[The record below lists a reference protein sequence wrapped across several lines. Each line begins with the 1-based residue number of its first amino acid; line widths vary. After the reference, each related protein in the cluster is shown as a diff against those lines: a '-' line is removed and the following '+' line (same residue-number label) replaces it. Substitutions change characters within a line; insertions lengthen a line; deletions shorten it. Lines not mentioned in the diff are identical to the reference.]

1 MRPARALGLTLAALS
16 LVAVATW
23 WIAPVAR
30 RDPPR
35 AAATERLAT
44 YQCSMHPQVVAAE
57 PGSCPICG
65 MTLTRVAQDE
75 NEHVPAPP
83 APGGAAADDH
93 ASFSLAPAR
102 EQVIGVRTATVEFR
116 ELHRTL
122 HTGGKVAFDPDLYAA
137 LADYRDARDARDA
150 LTATQTAEDRQ
161 RADAL
166 LRSASVRLRLLGLSI
181 GQLEALARAGSDPT
195 AMLLPGQGA
204 WVNAD
209 LHAPLVDLPRPG
221 LPVVVTSPSAPGRA
235 FRGQLVT
242 VDTLATGLAR
252 GLRVRAQVAT
262 PGGGLIDETIVQLA
276 IEVPLGRRLALPEG
290 ALLDTGRRRLV
301 FVRHADGRFEPRDVV
316 VGQEGEDYDE
326 VLAGLAPGERVVT
339 SANFL
344 IDSESRFRAALAAFD
359 PRADER
365 PAAVDAARADAAR

>member
-35 AAATERLAT
+35 AAATARLAT

-65 MTLTRVAQDE
+65 MTLTRVVDD
-75 NEHVPAPP
+75 
-83 APGGAAADDH
+83 AAAPEPHTSGAHATDDH

-102 EQVIGVRTATVEFR
+102 EQVIGVRTALVEFR
-116 ELHRTL
+116 ELHREL
-122 HTGGKVAFDPDLYAA
+122 RTGGRVAFDPDLYAA

-161 RADAL
+161 RVEAL

-181 GQLEALARAGSDPT
+181 GQLEALTRAGSDPT
-195 AMLLPGQGA
+195 AILLPGQGA

-209 LHAPLVDLPRPG
+209 LFAPLADVPRPG
-221 LPVVVTSPSAPGRA
+221 LPVVVTSPSAPGRS

-262 PGGGLIDETIVQLA
+262 PGGGLIEETIVQLA

-359 PRADER
+359 SRADER
-365 PAAVDAARADAAR
+365 PAAVAAARADAAR